1 MRYRYDPTLHA
12 LYAVM
17 RRGCTLVR
25 VIGRAL
31 PELRAQWDIYRA
43 AGFVAA

>member
-1 MRYRYDPTLHA
+1 MRYRYDPTIHA

-17 RRGCTLVR
+17 RRGCLLVR
-25 VIGRAL
+25 VVGRAL
-31 PELRAQWDIYRA
+31 PELRTQWEFYKS